1 MVEKERDYMI
11 LQLRTMTLTVATIL
25 LIASPLLAGGSQE
38 DSADAGQGTPTSTG
52 DGAERT
58 AETGGSGPS
67 AEDIAAAEAEMKA
80 LLREIGI
87 RTFEGEIAAVD
98 FDVPALSDEPGRLS
112 AYRGEFVFLNFWATW
127 CPPCREEMP
136 SMETMQAELAPL
148 PVRILAVNVQ
158 EGRPVVGEFVSEMG
172 YTFPILLDESGR
184 IAANYGVRGIPTTY
198 FISPGGRVLG
208 MLVGTRYWDEPD
220 VLAAM
225 RRIGELAAS
234 LEG

>member
-1 MVEKERDYMI
+1 MI
-11 LQLRTMTLTVATIL
+11 LQRRSIAAPVVAIL
-25 LIASPLLAGGSQE
+25 LLSSPLSAGGAQE
-38 DSADAGQGTPTSTG
+38 EVVPVEPDAVEPEAAAVQ
-52 DGAERT
+52 DV
-58 AETGGSGPS
+58 
-67 AEDIAAAEAEMKA
+67 AAAEAEMKE
-80 LLREIGI
+80 LLEEIGI
-87 RTFEGEIAAVD
+87 RTFEGQIAAVD
-98 FDVPALSDEPGRLS
+98 FDVPVLADHPGRLS

-136 SMETMQAELAPL
+136 SMEAMQAELAAL

-158 EGRPVVGEFVSEMG
+158 EGRPVVGEFAAEMG

-184 IAANYGVRGIPTTY
+184 VAANYGVRGIPTTY
-198 FISPGGRVLG
+198 FISPAGRVLG
-208 MLVGTRYWDEPD
+208 MLVGTRYWDEPE

>member
-1 MVEKERDYMI
+1 MVEKERDNMI
-11 LQLRTMTLTVATIL
+11 LQLRTSAITLATIL
-25 LIASPLLAGGSQE
+25 LLSLPLFAGGGRESAPAAGT
-38 DSADAGQGTPTSTG
+38 DSAAGESS
-52 DGAERT
+52 
-58 AETGGSGPS
+58 GSAGPS
-67 AEDIAAAEAEMKA
+67 GEEVTAAEAEMKE
-80 LLREIGI
+80 LLEKIGI
-87 RTFEGEIAAVD
+87 RTFDGEIASVD
-98 FDVPALSDEPGRLS
+98 FDVPALADHPGRLS

-136 SMETMQAELAPL
+136 SMEAMQAELDPL

-172 YTFPILLDESGR
+172 YTFPILLDESGQV
-184 IAANYGVRGIPTTY
+184 AANYGVRGIPTTY
-198 FISPGGRVLG
+198 FISPTGRVLG
-208 MLVGTRYWDEPD
+208 MLVGTRYWDEPE